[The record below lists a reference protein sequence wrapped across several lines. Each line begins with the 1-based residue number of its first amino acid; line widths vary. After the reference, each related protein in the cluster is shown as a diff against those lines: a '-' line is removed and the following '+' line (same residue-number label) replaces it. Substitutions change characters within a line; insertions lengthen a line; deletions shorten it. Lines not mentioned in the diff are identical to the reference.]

1 MKKIIIG
8 LLIGIFIGL
17 ILGGIF
23 WSGKYVS
30 LYEKYDQRGKAIELL
45 K

>member
-1 MKKIIIG
+1 MKRILVG
-8 LLIGIFIGL
+8 LLIGIFVGL

-23 WSGKYVS
+23 WSRKYVS
-30 LYEKYDQRGKAIELL
+30 LYERYSQRGKAIELL